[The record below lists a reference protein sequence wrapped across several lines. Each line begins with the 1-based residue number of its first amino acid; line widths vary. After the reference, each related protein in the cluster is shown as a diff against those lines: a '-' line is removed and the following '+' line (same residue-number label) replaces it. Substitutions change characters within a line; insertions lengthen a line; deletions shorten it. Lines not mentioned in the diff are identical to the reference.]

1 MTDEAS
7 RRRPELAV
15 DTIAALATAAG
26 PSAIAV
32 VRMSGPEAFQILG
45 ALTPDQ
51 DDPAP
56 RTAGLRS
63 IKSGEGGD
71 LLDRALVT
79 TFPRPDSYTGEDMVE
94 ISCHGGWLVPRLI
107 LDACLAMSARL
118 AEPGEFTRRAVLHGK
133 MDLVQAEAVLDLIEG
148 RSRAQHDAALFQVER
163 GLSRR
168 IAELRDQ
175 FVTVE
180 AYLAHHIDFPEED
193 EAPVSVDRVVDAAS
207 ALREALEELL
217 ETAPEGEL
225 LREGAVTVLAGPPN
239 SGKSSL
245 YNALLGE
252 ERAIVTDVPG
262 TTRDALEAV
271 ISVGGFPFRL
281 VDTAGLRDSDDRV
294 EGLGIEVA
302 HRYLDRADL
311 VLFCVESPVD
321 LGSAEREFLAGLP
334 DVPTV
339 LLRTKS
345 DLTLGDRT
353 SSNATSD
360 NAAPGYAASGD
371 QAFTDLG
378 DGDLEDGDPEGVDR
392 VDVASV
398 CESMDLSVV
407 DGTGLGRL
415 QAILPQLVY
424 GGLVRTGASV
434 PTLTR
439 VRQSEAVRKA
449 RDQVVAFIEA
459 LDEGTPVEVASAL
472 LRPAETALEEL
483 LGLISTDEI
492 LDRVFREFCIGK

>member
-7 RRRPELAV
+7 SRLPELAV

-26 PSAIAV
+26 PGAIAL
-32 VRMSGPEAFQILG
+32 VRMSGPDAFQILR

-56 RTAGLRS
+56 RTASVRS
-63 IKSGEGGD
+63 ITDGEGGD

-79 TFPRPDSYTGEDMVE
+79 AFPGPESYTGEDMVE

-107 LDACLAMSARL
+107 LDACVARGARL
-118 AEPGEFTRRAVLHGK
+118 AEPGEFTRRAVLYGK

-168 IAELRDQ
+168 IGELREQ
-175 FVTVE
+175 LVTLE
-180 AYLAHHIDFPEED
+180 AYLVHHIDFPEED
-193 EAPVSVDRVVDAAS
+193 EAPVPVDRVLVAAA

-225 LREGAVTVLAGPPN
+225 LREGALTVLAGPPN

-252 ERAIVTDVPG
+252 ERAIVTEVPG

-281 VDTAGLRDSDDRV
+281 VDTAGLHDSDDRV

-302 HRYLDRADL
+302 RRYLDRADV
-311 VLFCVESPVD
+311 VLFCVESRSEI
-321 LGSAEREFLAGLP
+321 GSVEREFLAGLA

-339 LLRTKS
+339 LLRTKA
-345 DLTLGDRT
+345 DLVSGDGVSEDLASR
-353 SSNATSD
+353 D
-360 NAAPGYAASGD
+360 AASE
-371 QAFTDLG
+371 DLSG
-378 DGDLEDGDPEGVDR
+378 AHVRE
-392 VDVASV
+392 SV
-398 CESMDLSVV
+398 ELSVV

-415 QAILPQLVY
+415 RALLPEMVY

-434 PTLTR
+434 PALTR
-439 VRQSEAVRKA
+439 ARQSEAVGTA
-449 RDQVVAFIEA
+449 RDQVVAFMEA
-459 LDEGTPVEVASAL
+459 LEAGTPVAVASAL

>member
-7 RRRPELAV
+7 NRPPELAV
-15 DTIAALATAAG
+15 DSIAALATAAG
-26 PSAIAV
+26 PGAIAL
-32 VRMSGPEAFQILG
+32 VRISGPEAFQILE
-45 ALTPDQ
+45 ALTSDQ
-51 DDPAP
+51 DEPAP
-56 RTAGLRS
+56 RTASVRS
-63 IKSGEGGD
+63 ITAGEGGD

-107 LDACLAMSARL
+107 LDACIAGGARL

-148 RSRAQHDAALFQVER
+148 RSKAQHDAALFQVER

-168 IAELRDQ
+168 IAELREQ
-175 FVTVE
+175 LVTLE

-193 EAPVSVDRVVDAAS
+193 DAPLPVDEIVNAAA
-207 ALREALEELL
+207 ALRAALEELL
-217 ETAPEGEL
+217 ETAPQGEL
-225 LREGAVTVLAGPPN
+225 LREGALTVLAGPPN

-252 ERAIVTDVPG
+252 ERAIVTEVPG

-281 VDTAGLRDSDDRV
+281 VDTAGIHDSDDRV
-294 EGLGIEVA
+294 EELGIEVA
-302 HRYLDRADL
+302 RRYLDRADL
-311 VLFCVESPVD
+311 VLFCVESHAEV
-321 LGSAEREFLAGLP
+321 GSAEREFLAGLG

-339 LLRTKS
+339 LLRTKA
-345 DLTLGDRT
+345 DL
-353 SSNATSD
+353 
-360 NAAPGYAASGD
+360 ASGD
-371 QAFTDLG
+371 G
-378 DGDLEDGDPEGVDR
+378 
-392 VDVASV
+392 ASQGLASGNGANV
-398 CESMDLSVV
+398 SESVELSVV

-415 QAILPQLVY
+415 HALLPEMVY
-424 GGLVRTGASV
+424 GGLARPGASV
-434 PTLTR
+434 PALTR
-439 VRQSEAVRKA
+439 ARQSEAVRRA
-449 RDQVVAFIEA
+449 RDHVVAFMTA
-459 LDEGTPVEVASAL
+459 LEGGTPVAVASAQ

>member
-7 RRRPELAV
+7 GRLPELAV
-15 DTIAALATAAG
+15 DTIAALATVAG
-26 PSAIAV
+26 PGAIAL
-32 VRMSGPEAFQILG
+32 VRLSGPEAFEILRS
-45 ALTPDQ
+45 LTPDQ
-51 DDPAP
+51 DDPSP
-56 RTAGLRS
+56 RTASVRS
-63 IKSGEGGD
+63 VTNGEGGD

-79 TFPRPDSYTGEDMVE
+79 VFPRPDSYTGEDTVE

-107 LDACLAMSARL
+107 LDACVASGARL

-148 RSRAQHDAALFQVER
+148 RSKAQHDTAMFQVER

-168 IAELRDQ
+168 IAELREQ
-175 FVTVE
+175 LLTVE
-180 AYLAHHIDFPEED
+180 AYLAHYIDFPEED
-193 EAPVSVDRVVDAAS
+193 EMPVPVSQVVRAAS

-225 LREGAVTVLAGPPN
+225 LREGALTVLAGPPN

-271 ISVGGFPFRL
+271 ISLGGFPFRL
-281 VDTAGLRDSDDRV
+281 VDTAGLHDSDDRV

-302 HRYLDRADL
+302 RQYLDRADV
-311 VLFCVESPVD
+311 VLFCVESDSEIGP
-321 LGSAEREFLAGLP
+321 AEWEFLAELA

-339 LLRTKS
+339 LLRTKADMVS
-345 DLTLGDRT
+345 GKRA
-353 SSNATSD
+353 SYGRATVG
-360 NAAPGYAASGD
+360 AAGEDHNGALVRES
-371 QAFTDLG
+371 
-378 DGDLEDGDPEGVDR
+378 LE
-392 VDVASV
+392 
-398 CESMDLSVV
+398 LSVV

-415 QAILPQLVY
+415 QALLPAMLY
-424 GGLVRTGASV
+424 SGFVRTGVSV
-434 PTLTR
+434 PALTR
-439 VRQSEAVRKA
+439 ARQSEAVRVA
-449 RDQVVAFIEA
+449 RDQVVAFVEA
-459 LDEGTPVEVASAL
+459 LEGGTPVAVASAL

>member
-1 MTDEAS
+1 
-7 RRRPELAV
+7 LAV
-15 DTIAALATAAG
+15 DTIAALATSPG
-26 PSAIAV
+26 VGAIAL
-32 VRMSGPEAFQILG
+32 VRMSGPEAFEVLR
-45 ALTPDQ
+45 ALTPGE

-56 RTAGLRS
+56 RTATLRS
-63 IKSGEGGD
+63 LTKGEGGD

-79 TFPRPDSYTGEDMVE
+79 SFPRPESYTGEDMVE
-94 ISCHGGWLVPRLI
+94 ISCHGGWLVPRMI
-107 LDACLAMSARL
+107 LDACVATGARL

-148 RSRAQHDAALFQVER
+148 RSKAQHDAALFQVER

-168 IAELRDQ
+168 IGELREQ
-175 FVTVE
+175 LVTVE

-193 EAPVSVDRVVDAAS
+193 EAPVTVDRVADAAD
-207 ALREALEELL
+207 ALRDALEELL

-252 ERAIVTDVPG
+252 ERAIVTDIPG

-271 ISVGGFPFRL
+271 ISIGGFPFRL
-281 VDTAGLRDSDDRV
+281 VDTAGLRDSDDQV
-294 EGLGIEVA
+294 EELGVEVA
-302 HRYLDRADL
+302 RRYLDRADL
-311 VLFCVESPVD
+311 VLFCVESQAD
-321 LGSAEREFLAGLP
+321 LGSAELEFLAGLG
-334 DVPTV
+334 DVPAV
-339 LLRTKS
+339 LLRTKV
-345 DLTLGDRT
+345 DLTPRDRVSGPLT
-353 SSNATSD
+353 SEGLDDSHRV
-360 NAAPGYAASGD
+360 NAA
-371 QAFTDLG
+371 
-378 DGDLEDGDPEGVDR
+378 EVRE
-392 VDVASV
+392 SV
-398 CESMDLSVV
+398 DLSVV

-415 QAILPQLVY
+415 KEILPELVY
-424 GGLVRTGASV
+424 GGLVRTGTSV
-434 PTLTR
+434 PALTR
-439 VRQSEAVRKA
+439 ARQSEAVQKA

-459 LDEGTPVEVASAL
+459 LDEGTPVAVASAL

>member
-1 MTDEAS
+1 
-7 RRRPELAV
+7 
-15 DTIAALATAAG
+15 
-26 PSAIAV
+26 
-32 VRMSGPEAFQILG
+32 
-45 ALTPDQ
+45 
-51 DDPAP
+51 
-56 RTAGLRS
+56 
-63 IKSGEGGD
+63 
-71 LLDRALVT
+71 
-79 TFPRPDSYTGEDMVE
+79 
-94 ISCHGGWLVPRLI
+94 
-107 LDACLAMSARL
+107 L

-148 RSRAQHDAALFQVER
+148 QSKAQHDAALFQVER

-168 IAELRDQ
+168 IAELREQ
-175 FVTVE
+175 LVTLE

-193 EAPVSVDRVVDAAS
+193 EVPMPVDEIVNTAA

-225 LREGAVTVLAGPPN
+225 LREGALTVLAGPPN

-281 VDTAGLRDSDDRV
+281 VDTAGLHDSDDRV
-294 EGLGIEVA
+294 EELGIEVA
-302 HRYLDRADL
+302 RRYLDRADL
-311 VLFCVESPVD
+311 VLFCVESHTEV
-321 LGSAEREFLAGLP
+321 GSAEREFLTGLG

-339 LLRTKS
+339 LLRTKA
-345 DLTLGDRT
+345 DL
-353 SSNATSD
+353 
-360 NAAPGYAASGD
+360 ASGD
-371 QAFTDLG
+371 GASQGLASG
-378 DGDLEDGDPEGVDR
+378 HGKSGDPNDANVTE
-392 VDVASV
+392 SV
-398 CESMDLSVV
+398 ELSVV

-415 QAILPQLVY
+415 HALLPEMVY
-424 GGLVRTGASV
+424 GGLARTGASV
-434 PTLTR
+434 PALTR
-439 VRQSEAVRKA
+439 VRQSEAVRRA
-449 RDQVVAFIEA
+449 RDHVVAFMRA
-459 LDEGTPVEVASAL
+459 LEEDTPVAVASAQ

>member
-7 RRRPELAV
+7 NRPPELAV
-15 DTIAALATAAG
+15 DSIAALATAAG
-26 PSAIAV
+26 PGAIAL
-32 VRMSGPEAFQILG
+32 VRVSGPGAFQILE
-45 ALTPDQ
+45 ALTSDQ
-51 DDPAP
+51 DEPAP
-56 RTAGLRS
+56 RTASVRS
-63 IKSGEGGD
+63 ITAGEGGD

-107 LDACLAMSARL
+107 LDACIAGGARL

-148 RSRAQHDAALFQVER
+148 RSKAQHDAALFQVER

-168 IAELRDQ
+168 IAELREQ
-175 FVTVE
+175 LVTLE

-193 EAPVSVDRVVDAAS
+193 EAPLPVDEIVNAAA
-207 ALREALEELL
+207 ALQAALEELL
-217 ETAPEGEL
+217 ETAPQGEL
-225 LREGAVTVLAGPPN
+225 LREGALTVLAGPPN

-252 ERAIVTDVPG
+252 ERAIVTEVPG

-281 VDTAGLRDSDDRV
+281 VDTAGIHDSDDRV
-294 EGLGIEVA
+294 EELGIEVA
-302 HRYLDRADL
+302 RRYLDRADL
-311 VLFCVESPVD
+311 VLFCVESHAEV
-321 LGSAEREFLAGLP
+321 GSAEREFLAGLG

-339 LLRTKS
+339 LLRTKA
-345 DLTLGDRT
+345 DL
-353 SSNATSD
+353 
-360 NAAPGYAASGD
+360 ASGD
-371 QAFTDLG
+371 G
-378 DGDLEDGDPEGVDR
+378 
-392 VDVASV
+392 ASQGLASGNGANV
-398 CESMDLSVV
+398 SESVELSVV

-415 QAILPQLVY
+415 HALLPEMVY
-424 GGLVRTGASV
+424 GGLARTGASV
-434 PTLTR
+434 PALTR
-439 VRQSEAVRKA
+439 ARQSEAVRRA
-449 RDQVVAFIEA
+449 RDHVVAFMKA
-459 LDEGTPVEVASAL
+459 LEGGTPVAVASAQ

>member
-1 MTDEAS
+1 MTDGAS
-7 RRRPELAV
+7 SRRPELAV
-15 DTIAALATAAG
+15 DTIAALATAPG
-26 PSAIAV
+26 PGAIAL
-32 VRMSGPEAFQILG
+32 VRMSGPEAFQILR
-45 ALTPDQ
+45 AVTPDQ

-56 RTAGLRS
+56 RTASVRS
-63 IKSGEGGD
+63 ITAGEGGD

-79 TFPRPDSYTGEDMVE
+79 AFPGPDSYTGEDMVE

-107 LDACLAMSARL
+107 LDACVVRGARL
-118 AEPGEFTRRAVLHGK
+118 AEPGEFTRRAVLYGK

-168 IAELRDQ
+168 IGELREQ
-175 FVTVE
+175 LVTLE
-180 AYLAHHIDFPEED
+180 AYLVHHIDFPEED
-193 EAPVSVDRVVDAAS
+193 EAPMPVDRVLAAAA

-225 LREGAVTVLAGPPN
+225 LREGALTVLAGPPN

-252 ERAIVTDVPG
+252 ERAIVTEVPG

-281 VDTAGLRDSDDRV
+281 VDTAGLHDSDDRV

-302 HRYLDRADL
+302 RRYLDRADV
-311 VLFCVESPVD
+311 VLFCVESHSEI
-321 LGSAEREFLAGLP
+321 GSAEREFLAGLA

-339 LLRTKS
+339 LLRTKA
-345 DLTLGDRT
+345 DLV
-353 SSNATSD
+353 
-360 NAAPGYAASGD
+360 SGD
-371 QAFTDLG
+371 G
-378 DGDLEDGDPEGVDR
+378 GSGDLPSGDAVSEDVNGAHVPE
-392 VDVASV
+392 SV
-398 CESMDLSVV
+398 ELSVV

-415 QAILPQLVY
+415 QALLPEMVY

-434 PTLTR
+434 PALTR
-439 VRQSEAVRKA
+439 ARQSEAVRKA
-449 RDQVVAFIEA
+449 RDQVLAFMEA
-459 LDEGTPVEVASAL
+459 LEAGTPVAVASAL

>member
-7 RRRPELAV
+7 GRLSELAV

-26 PSAIAV
+26 AGAIAL
-32 VRMSGPEAFQILG
+32 VRMSGPEAFQILR
-45 ALTPDQ
+45 AVTPDH

-56 RTAGLRS
+56 RTASVRS
-63 IKSGEGGD
+63 ITNGEGGD

-79 TFPRPDSYTGEDMVE
+79 VFPRPDSYTGEDMVE

-107 LDACLAMSARL
+107 LDACVARGARL

-168 IAELRDQ
+168 IAELREQ
-175 FVTVE
+175 LVTLE

-193 EAPVSVDRVVDAAS
+193 EAPVPVDRVVAAAA
-207 ALREALEELL
+207 ALQEALEELL

-225 LREGAVTVLAGPPN
+225 LREGALTVLAGPPN

-245 YNALLGE
+245 YNALLGD
-252 ERAIVTDVPG
+252 ERAIVTEVPG

-294 EGLGIEVA
+294 EALGIEVA
-302 HRYLDRADL
+302 HRYLNRADV
-311 VLFCVESPVD
+311 VLFCVESHAEIA
-321 LGSAEREFLAGLP
+321 SAEREFLAGLA

-339 LLRTKS
+339 LLRTKA
-345 DLTLGDRT
+345 DLVSGDGA
-353 SSNATSD
+353 SEVM
-360 NAAPGYAASGD
+360 ASGD
-371 QAFTDLG
+371 MASEDLRCAHVR
-378 DGDLEDGDPEGVDR
+378 E
-392 VDVASV
+392 SV
-398 CESMDLSVV
+398 ELSVV
-407 DGTGLGRL
+407 DGTGLARL
-415 QAILPQLVY
+415 RALLPEMVY

-434 PTLTR
+434 PALTR
-439 VRQSEAVRKA
+439 ARQSEAVRKA
-449 RDQVVAFIEA
+449 RDQVVEFMEA
-459 LDEGTPVEVASAL
+459 LEAGTPVAVASAL

>member
-7 RRRPELAV
+7 GRLPELAV
-15 DTIAALATAAG
+15 DTIVALATAAG
-26 PSAIAV
+26 PGAIAL
-32 VRMSGPEAFQILG
+32 VRMSGPDALHILRV
-45 ALTPDQ
+45 LTPDH

-56 RTAGLRS
+56 RMALLRS
-63 IKSGEGGD
+63 VHDGQRGD
-71 LLDRALVT
+71 LLDRAIVT
-79 TFPRPDSYTGEDMVE
+79 NFPRPDSYTGEDMVE

-107 LDACLAMSARL
+107 LDACVAAGARL

-148 RSRAQHDAALFQVER
+148 RSRAQHDAALFQMER

-168 IAELRDQ
+168 IAELREQ
-175 FVTVE
+175 LVTVE
-180 AYLAHHIDFPEED
+180 AYLSHHIDFPEED
-193 EAPVSVDRVVDAAS
+193 EAPVSMDRIVAAAT
-207 ALREALEELL
+207 ALRGALEQLL

-225 LREGAVTVLAGPPN
+225 LREGALTVLAGPPN

-262 TTRDALEAV
+262 TTRDALESV
-271 ISVGGFPFRL
+271 ISLGGFPFRL
-281 VDTAGLRDSDDRV
+281 VDTAGLRDSDDPV
-294 EGLGIEVA
+294 EEMGIEVA
-302 HRYLDRADL
+302 RRYLDRADL
-311 VLFCVESPVD
+311 VLFCVESQAV
-321 LGSAEREFLAGLP
+321 LGSVEREFLAGLA

-339 LLRTKS
+339 LLRTKV
-345 DLTLGDRT
+345 DL
-353 SSNATSD
+353 
-360 NAAPGYAASGD
+360 ASGD
-371 QAFTDLG
+371 RASANGVAEDL
-378 DGDLEDGDPEGVDR
+378 
-392 VDVASV
+392 ASV
-398 CESMDLSVV
+398 GPGNGDRSEIANVRESLDLSVV

-415 QAILPQLVY
+415 QAILPELVY
-424 GGLVRTGASV
+424 GGLVRAGASV

-439 VRQSEAVRKA
+439 ARQSEAVQKA

>member
-1 MTDEAS
+1 MTDEALS
-7 RRRPELAV
+7 RLPELAV

-26 PSAIAV
+26 PGAIAL
-32 VRMSGPEAFQILG
+32 VRMSGPEAFQILK

-51 DDPAP
+51 DEPAP

-63 IKSGEGGD
+63 ITNGPSGD
-71 LLDRALVT
+71 LLDRAIVT
-79 TFPRPDSYTGEDMVE
+79 VFPRPDSYTGEDMVE

-107 LDACLAMSARL
+107 LDACVARGARL

-163 GLSRR
+163 GLSQR
-168 IAELRDQ
+168 IAELREQ
-175 FVTVE
+175 LVTVE

-193 EAPVSVDRVVDAAS
+193 EAPVSMDRVLDAAG
-207 ALREALEELL
+207 ALQEALEELL

-225 LREGAVTVLAGPPN
+225 LREGALTVLAGPPN

-262 TTRDALEAV
+262 TTRDALESV

-281 VDTAGLRDSDDRV
+281 VDTAGLHDSDDRV
-294 EGLGIEVA
+294 EELGIEVA
-302 HRYLDRADL
+302 RRYLERADL
-311 VLFCVESPVD
+311 VLFCVESD
-321 LGSAEREFLAGLP
+321 SELGPAERDFLAGLV
-334 DVPTV
+334 DVPAV
-339 LLRTKS
+339 LLRTKADLVPGNRVAA
-345 DLTLGDRT
+345 DLT
-353 SSNATSD
+353 
-360 NAAPGYAASGD
+360 
-371 QAFTDLG
+371 
-378 DGDLEDGDPEGVDR
+378 GVGNVR
-392 VDVASV
+392 EIV
-398 CESMDLSVV
+398 ELSVV

-415 QAILPQLVY
+415 KEILPELVY

-434 PTLTR
+434 PALTR
-439 VRQSEAVRKA
+439 ARQSDAVRTA
-449 RDQVVAFIEA
+449 RDQVVAFLEA
-459 LDEGTPVEVASAL
+459 LKEGTPVAVASAL

>member
-1 MTDEAS
+1 VTDEAS
-7 RRRPELAV
+7 GRLPELAV

-26 PSAIAV
+26 AGAIAL
-32 VRMSGPEAFQILG
+32 VRMSGPEAFQILR
-45 ALTPDQ
+45 AVTPDQ

-56 RTAGLRS
+56 RTASVRS
-63 IKSGEGGD
+63 ITTGEGGD

-79 TFPRPDSYTGEDMVE
+79 VFPRPDSYTGEDMVE

-107 LDACLAMSARL
+107 LDTCVARGARL

-168 IAELRDQ
+168 ISELREQ
-175 FVTVE
+175 LVTLE

-193 EAPVSVDRVVDAAS
+193 EAPVPVDRVVAAAA
-207 ALREALEELL
+207 ALQEALEELL

-225 LREGAVTVLAGPPN
+225 LREGALTVLAGPPN

-245 YNALLGE
+245 YNALLGD
-252 ERAIVTDVPG
+252 ERAIVTEVPG

-281 VDTAGLRDSDDRV
+281 VDTAGLHDSDDRV

-302 HRYLDRADL
+302 HRYLKRADV
-311 VLFCVESPVD
+311 VLFCVESHSEIA
-321 LGSAEREFLAGLP
+321 SAEREFLAGLT

-339 LLRTKS
+339 LLRTKA
-345 DLTLGDRT
+345 DLV
-353 SSNATSD
+353 
-360 NAAPGYAASGD
+360 SGD
-371 QAFTDLG
+371 GASEDLG
-378 DGDLEDGDPEGVDR
+378 CAHVR
-392 VDVASV
+392 
-398 CESMDLSVV
+398 ESMELSVV
-407 DGTGLGRL
+407 DGTGLARL
-415 QAILPQLVY
+415 RALLPEMVY

-434 PTLTR
+434 PALTR
-439 VRQSEAVRKA
+439 ARQSEAVRTA
-449 RDQVVAFIEA
+449 RDQVVAFMDALEA
-459 LDEGTPVEVASAL
+459 GTPVAVASAL

-492 LDRVFREFCIGK
+492 LDRVFREFCVGK

>member
-1 MTDEAS
+1 MTDEPSS
-7 RRRPELAV
+7 RLPELAV
-15 DTIAALATAAG
+15 DTIAALATAPG
-26 PSAIAV
+26 LSAIAL
-32 VRMSGPEAFQILG
+32 VRMSGPEAFRVLR

-56 RTAGLRS
+56 RTAALRS
-63 IKSGEGGD
+63 ITKGEGGD

-79 TFPRPDSYTGEDMVE
+79 AFPRPDSYTGEDMVE

-107 LDACLAMSARL
+107 LDACLAMGARL

-148 RSRAQHDAALFQVER
+148 RSKAQHDAALFQVER

-168 IAELRDQ
+168 IAELREQ
-175 FVTVE
+175 LVTVE

-193 EAPVSVDRVVDAAS
+193 EGPVTLDRVVDAA
-207 ALREALEELL
+207 ADLREALEQLL

-225 LREGAVTVLAGPPN
+225 LREGALTVLAGPPN

-262 TTRDALEAV
+262 TTRDALESV
-271 ISVGGFPFRL
+271 ISIGGFPFRL

-294 EGLGIEVA
+294 EELGIEVA
-302 HRYLDRADL
+302 RRYLDRADL
-311 VLFCVESPVD
+311 VLFCVESPGD
-321 LGSAEREFLAGLP
+321 LGSAEREFLAGLA
-334 DVPTV
+334 DVPTI
-339 LLRTKS
+339 LLRTKV
-345 DLTLGDRT
+345 DLAPGDR
-353 SSNATSD
+353 
-360 NAAPGYAASGD
+360 ASED
-371 QAFTDLG
+371 PQ
-378 DGDLEDGDPEGVDR
+378 DGDRASLANVREI
-392 VDVASV
+392 VDV
-398 CESMDLSVV
+398 SVV

-415 QAILPQLVY
+415 QAILPELVY

-434 PTLTR
+434 PALTR
-439 VRQSEAVRKA
+439 ARQSEAVRKA
-449 RDQVVAFIEA
+449 RDQVVAFMEA
-459 LDEGTPVEVASAL
+459 LDEETPVAVASAL

-483 LGLISTDEI
+483 LGVISTDEI

>member
-1 MTDEAS
+1 MTDKAS
-7 RRRPELAV
+7 SRLPELAV
-15 DTIAALATAAG
+15 DSIAALATAAG
-26 PSAIAV
+26 PGAIAM
-32 VRMSGPEAFQILG
+32 VRISGPEAFQILG

-51 DDPAP
+51 DEPSP
-56 RTAGLRS
+56 RTASVRS
-63 IKSGEGGD
+63 ITGGEGGD

-79 TFPRPDSYTGEDMVE
+79 AFPRPDSYTGEDMVE

-107 LDACLAMSARL
+107 LDACIAGGARL

-148 RSRAQHDAALFQVER
+148 RSKAQHDAALFQVER

-168 IAELRDQ
+168 IMELREQ
-175 FVTVE
+175 FVTLE

-193 EAPVSVDRVVDAAS
+193 EAPVPMDRVVHTAA
-207 ALREALEELL
+207 ALREALERLL

-225 LREGAVTVLAGPPN
+225 LREGALTVLAGPPN

-252 ERAIVTDVPG
+252 QRAIVTDVPG

-281 VDTAGLRDSDDRV
+281 VDTAGLHDSDDRV
-294 EGLGIEVA
+294 EELGIEVA
-302 HRYLDRADL
+302 RRYLEHADL
-311 VLFCVESPVD
+311 VLFCLESHTEI
-321 LGSAEREFLAGLP
+321 GSAEREFLAGLA

-339 LLRTKS
+339 LLRTKA
-345 DLTLGDRT
+345 DLTSGDRA
-353 SSNATSD
+353 SED
-360 NAAPGYAASGD
+360 RASGD
-371 QAFTDLG
+371 GESDDQNGTHMR
-378 DGDLEDGDPEGVDR
+378 E
-392 VDVASV
+392 SV
-398 CESMDLSVV
+398 ELSVV

-415 QAILPQLVY
+415 HALLPEIVY
-424 GGLVRTGASV
+424 GGLVRTGASA
-434 PTLTR
+434 PALTR
-439 VRQSEAVRKA
+439 ARQSEAVRRA
-449 RDQVVAFIEA
+449 RDHVVAFMNA
-459 LDEGTPVEVASAL
+459 LEGGTPVAVASAQ

>member
-7 RRRPELAV
+7 NRPPELAV
-15 DTIAALATAAG
+15 DSIAALATAAG
-26 PSAIAV
+26 PGAIAL
-32 VRMSGPEAFQILG
+32 VRISGPEAFQILE
-45 ALTPDQ
+45 ALTSDQ
-51 DDPAP
+51 DEPAP
-56 RTAGLRS
+56 RTASVRS
-63 IKSGEGGD
+63 ITAGEGGD

-107 LDACLAMSARL
+107 LDACIAGGARL

-148 RSRAQHDAALFQVER
+148 RSKAQHDAALFQVER

-168 IAELRDQ
+168 IAELREQ
-175 FVTVE
+175 LVTLE

-193 EAPVSVDRVVDAAS
+193 EAPLPVDEIVNAAA
-207 ALREALEELL
+207 ALRAALEELL
-217 ETAPEGEL
+217 ETAPQGEL
-225 LREGAVTVLAGPPN
+225 LREGALTVLAGPPN

-252 ERAIVTDVPG
+252 ERAIVTEVPG

-281 VDTAGLRDSDDRV
+281 VDTAGIHDSDDRV
-294 EGLGIEVA
+294 EELGIEVA
-302 HRYLDRADL
+302 RRYLDRADL
-311 VLFCVESPVD
+311 VLFCVESHAEV
-321 LGSAEREFLAGLP
+321 GSAEREFLAGLG

-339 LLRTKS
+339 LLRTKA
-345 DLTLGDRT
+345 DL
-353 SSNATSD
+353 
-360 NAAPGYAASGD
+360 ASGD
-371 QAFTDLG
+371 G
-378 DGDLEDGDPEGVDR
+378 
-392 VDVASV
+392 ASQGLASGNGANV
-398 CESMDLSVV
+398 SESVELSVV

-415 QAILPQLVY
+415 HALLPEMVY
-424 GGLVRTGASV
+424 GGLARTGASV
-434 PTLTR
+434 PALTR
-439 VRQSEAVRKA
+439 ARQSEAVRRA
-449 RDQVVAFIEA
+449 RDHVVAFMTA
-459 LDEGTPVEVASAL
+459 LEGGTPVAVASAQ

>member
-1 MTDEAS
+1 MTDKTPS
-7 RRRPELAV
+7 QLPELAV

-26 PSAIAV
+26 LGAIAL
-32 VRMSGPEAFQILG
+32 VRMSGPEAFQVLR
-45 ALTPDQ
+45 ALTPDHA
-51 DDPAP
+51 DPAP
-56 RTAGLRS
+56 RTATLQS
-63 IKSGEGGD
+63 ITRGEGGD

-79 TFPRPDSYTGEDMVE
+79 AFPRPDSYTGEDMVE

-107 LDACLAMSARL
+107 LDACLAMGARL

-148 RSRAQHDAALFQVER
+148 RSKAQHDAALFQVEQ

-168 IAELRDQ
+168 IAELREQ

-193 EAPVSVDRVVDAAS
+193 EAPVSMDRVVDAA
-207 ALREALEELL
+207 AGLREALEDLL

-225 LREGAVTVLAGPPN
+225 LREGALTVLAGPPN

-245 YNALLGE
+245 YHTLLGE
-252 ERAIVTDVPG
+252 ERAIVTEEPG
-262 TTRDALEAV
+262 TTRDALESV
-271 ISVGGFPFRL
+271 VSVGGFPFRL
-281 VDTAGLRDSDDRV
+281 VDTAGLRDSDDQV

-302 HRYLDRADL
+302 HRYLDAADL
-311 VLFCVESPVD
+311 VLFCVECGAEIAST
-321 LGSAEREFLAGLP
+321 EREFMAGLG
-334 DVPTV
+334 DVPMV
-339 LLRTKS
+339 LLRTKA
-345 DLTLGDRT
+345 DLASCGR
-353 SSNATSD
+353 
-360 NAAPGYAASGD
+360 APAGSK
-371 QAFTDLG
+371 
-378 DGDLEDGDPEGVDR
+378 DGQEDGAGELAAGNLDLAGVPQ
-392 VDVASV
+392 SV
-398 CESMDLSVV
+398 ELSVV

-415 QAILPQLVY
+415 KAILPEMVY
-424 GGLVRTGASV
+424 GGLVRSGASV
-434 PTLTR
+434 PALTR
-439 VRQSEAVRKA
+439 TRQSEAVRSA

-459 LDEGTPVEVASAL
+459 LEEGTPVEVASAL

>member
-1 MTDEAS
+1 MTDEAYS
-7 RRRPELAV
+7 RLPELAV

-26 PSAIAV
+26 PGAIAL
-32 VRMSGPEAFQILG
+32 VRMSGPEALEILR
-45 ALTPDQ
+45 ALTADQ
-51 DDPAP
+51 ADPSP
-56 RTAGLRS
+56 RTASVRS
-63 IKSGEGGD
+63 ITQGKGGD

-79 TFPRPDSYTGEDMVE
+79 VFPRPDSYTGEDMVE

-107 LDACLAMSARL
+107 LDACVAEGARM

-168 IAELRDQ
+168 ISELREQ
-175 FVTVE
+175 LVTLE
-180 AYLAHHIDFPEED
+180 AYLAHYIDFPEED
-193 EAPVSVDRVVDAAS
+193 EAPVPVDRVVAAAE

-225 LREGAVTVLAGPPN
+225 LREGALTVLAGPPN

-252 ERAIVTDVPG
+252 ERAIVTEVPG

-281 VDTAGLRDSDDRV
+281 VDTAGLRDSEDRV
-294 EGLGIEVA
+294 EEMGIEVA
-302 HRYLDRADL
+302 RRYLDRADV
-311 VLFCVESPVD
+311 VLFCVESHSEI
-321 LGSAEREFLAGLP
+321 GSAERKFLEGLA

-339 LLRTKS
+339 LLRTKA
-345 DLTLGDRT
+345 DLVSG
-353 SSNATSD
+353 S
-360 NAAPGYAASGD
+360 AASEGPASGD
-371 QAFTDLG
+371 CVSAGLN
-378 DGDLEDGDPEGVDR
+378 GVQVR
-392 VDVASV
+392 ESV
-398 CESMDLSVV
+398 ELSVV

-415 QAILPQLVY
+415 QALLPEIVY
-424 GGLVRTGASV
+424 GGLVRTGVSV
-434 PTLTR
+434 PALTR
-439 VRQSEAVRKA
+439 ARQSEAVRTA
-449 RDQVVAFIEA
+449 RDQVVAFMQALEA
-459 LDEGTPVEVASAL
+459 GTPVAVASAL

>member
-1 MTDEAS
+1 MTEEAAG
-7 RRRPELAV
+7 RLPELAA

-26 PSAIAV
+26 PGAIAL
-32 VRMSGPEAFQILG
+32 VRVSGSEAFQILR
-45 ALTPDQ
+45 ALTPDHV
-51 DDPAP
+51 DPAP
-56 RTAGLRS
+56 RTATVRS
-63 IKSGEGGD
+63 LTNGEGGD

-79 TFPRPDSYTGEDMVE
+79 TFPRPDSYTGEDMIE
-94 ISCHGGWLVPRLI
+94 ISCHGGWLVPRMV
-107 LDACLAMSARL
+107 LDACVAQGARL

-133 MDLVQAEAVLDLIEG
+133 MDLVQAEGVLDLIEG
-148 RSRAQHDAALFQVER
+148 RSKAQHDAALFQMER

-168 IAELRDQ
+168 ISELREQ

-193 EAPVSVDRVVDAAS
+193 EAPVSVDRVVDAAA

-225 LREGAVTVLAGPPN
+225 LREGALTVLAGPPN

-245 YNALLGE
+245 YNALLGD

-281 VDTAGLRDSDDRV
+281 VDTAGLRDSDDEV
-294 EGLGIEVA
+294 EELGIEVA
-302 HRYLDRADL
+302 RRYLDRADL
-311 VLFCVESPVD
+311 VLFCVESPAD
-321 LGSAEREFLAGLP
+321 LGSAELEFLAGLA

-339 LLRTKS
+339 LLRTKV
-345 DLTLGDRT
+345 DLAVGHRSSVDRAMEAPASLDRVAEDLENGDRT
-353 SSNATSD
+353 DT
-360 NAAPGYAASGD
+360 
-371 QAFTDLG
+371 
-378 DGDLEDGDPEGVDR
+378 VD
-392 VDVASV
+392 V
-398 CESMDLSVV
+398 CESLDLSVV
-407 DGTGLGRL
+407 DGTGMGRL
-415 QAILPQLVY
+415 QAILPELVY
-424 GGLVRTGASV
+424 GGLVRTGSSV

-439 VRQSEAVRKA
+439 KRQSEAVQKA

>member
-7 RRRPELAV
+7 SRLPGLAV
-15 DTIAALATAAG
+15 DTIAALATSPG
-26 PSAIAV
+26 VGAIAL
-32 VRMSGPEAFQILG
+32 VRMSGPEAFEVLR
-45 ALTPDQ
+45 ALTPGE

-56 RTAGLRS
+56 RTATLRS
-63 IKSGEGGD
+63 LTKGEGGD

-79 TFPRPDSYTGEDMVE
+79 SFPRPESYTGEDMVE
-94 ISCHGGWLVPRLI
+94 ISCHGGWLVPRMI
-107 LDACLAMSARL
+107 LDACVATGARL

-148 RSRAQHDAALFQVER
+148 RSKAQHDAALFQVER

-168 IAELRDQ
+168 IGELREQ
-175 FVTVE
+175 LVTVE

-193 EAPVSVDRVVDAAS
+193 EAPVTVDRVADAAD
-207 ALREALEELL
+207 ALRDALEELL

-252 ERAIVTDVPG
+252 ERAIVTDIPG

-271 ISVGGFPFRL
+271 ISIGGFPFRL
-281 VDTAGLRDSDDRV
+281 VDTAGLRDSDDQV
-294 EGLGIEVA
+294 EELGVEVA
-302 HRYLDRADL
+302 RRYLDRADL
-311 VLFCVESPVD
+311 VLFCVESQAD
-321 LGSAEREFLAGLP
+321 LESAELEFLAGLG
-334 DVPTV
+334 DVPAV
-339 LLRTKS
+339 LLRTKV
-345 DLTLGDRT
+345 DLTPRDRVSGPLT
-353 SSNATSD
+353 SEGLDDSHRV
-360 NAAPGYAASGD
+360 NAA
-371 QAFTDLG
+371 
-378 DGDLEDGDPEGVDR
+378 EVRE
-392 VDVASV
+392 SV
-398 CESMDLSVV
+398 DLSVV

-415 QAILPQLVY
+415 KEILPELVY
-424 GGLVRTGASV
+424 GGLVRTGTSV
-434 PTLTR
+434 PALTR
-439 VRQSEAVRKA
+439 ARQSEAVQKA

-459 LDEGTPVEVASAL
+459 LDEGTPVAVASAL

>member
-7 RRRPELAV
+7 SRLPELAV
-15 DTIAALATAAG
+15 DTIAALATSPG
-26 PSAIAV
+26 VGAIAL
-32 VRMSGPEAFQILG
+32 VRMSGPEAFEVLR
-45 ALTPDQ
+45 ALTPGR

-56 RTAGLRS
+56 RTATLRS
-63 IKSGEGGD
+63 LTKGEGGD

-79 TFPRPDSYTGEDMVE
+79 SFPRPESYTGEDMVE
-94 ISCHGGWLVPRLI
+94 ISCHGGWLVPRMI
-107 LDACLAMSARL
+107 LDACVATGARL

-148 RSRAQHDAALFQVER
+148 RSKAQHDAALFQVER

-168 IAELRDQ
+168 IGELREQ
-175 FVTVE
+175 LVTVE

-193 EAPVSVDRVVDAAS
+193 EAPVTVDRVADAAE
-207 ALREALEELL
+207 ALRDALEELL

-271 ISVGGFPFRL
+271 ISIGGFPFRL
-281 VDTAGLRDSDDRV
+281 VDTAGLRDSDDQV
-294 EGLGIEVA
+294 EELGVEVA
-302 HRYLDRADL
+302 RRYLDRADL
-311 VLFCVESPVD
+311 VLFCVESQAD
-321 LGSAEREFLAGLP
+321 LGSAELEFLAGLG

-339 LLRTKS
+339 LLRTKV
-345 DLTLGDRT
+345 DLTPRDRVSGPLT
-353 SSNATSD
+353 SEGLASEGLD
-360 NAAPGYAASGD
+360 DDHRVNAA
-371 QAFTDLG
+371 
-378 DGDLEDGDPEGVDR
+378 
-392 VDVASV
+392 DVRESV
-398 CESMDLSVV
+398 DLSVV

-415 QAILPQLVY
+415 KEILPELVY
-424 GGLVRTGASV
+424 GGLVRTGTSV
-434 PTLTR
+434 PALTR
-439 VRQSEAVRKA
+439 ARQSEAVQKA

-459 LDEGTPVEVASAL
+459 LDEGTPVAVASAL

>member
-7 RRRPELAV
+7 SRPYELAL
-15 DTIAALATAAG
+15 DSIAALATAAG
-26 PSAIAV
+26 PGAIAL
-32 VRMSGPEAFQILG
+32 VRISGLEAFQILG
-45 ALTPDQ
+45 SLTSDQ
-51 DDPAP
+51 DQPAS
-56 RTAGLRS
+56 RTASVRS
-63 IKSGEGGD
+63 ITSGEGGD
-71 LLDRALVT
+71 LLDRVLVT

-107 LDACLAMSARL
+107 LDACIAGGARL

-148 RSRAQHDAALFQVER
+148 RSKAQHDAALFQVER

-168 IAELRDQ
+168 IAELREQ
-175 FVTVE
+175 LVTLE

-193 EAPVSVDRVVDAAS
+193 EAPMPVDEIVNAAA
-207 ALREALEELL
+207 ALRAALEELL

-225 LREGAVTVLAGPPN
+225 LREGALTVLAGPPN

-252 ERAIVTDVPG
+252 ERAIVTEVPG

-281 VDTAGLRDSDDRV
+281 VDTAGIHDSDDRV
-294 EGLGIEVA
+294 EELGIEVA
-302 HRYLDRADL
+302 RRYLDRADL
-311 VLFCVESPVD
+311 VLFCVESHAEV
-321 LGSAEREFLAGLP
+321 GSAERKFLAGLG

-339 LLRTKS
+339 LLRTKA
-345 DLTLGDRT
+345 DL
-353 SSNATSD
+353 
-360 NAAPGYAASGD
+360 ASGD
-371 QAFTDLG
+371 GASDDLNAVH
-378 DGDLEDGDPEGVDR
+378 DLNGANVSES
-392 VDVASV
+392 VA
-398 CESMDLSVV
+398 LSVV

-415 QAILPQLVY
+415 HALLPEMVY
-424 GGLVRTGASV
+424 GGLARTGVSLPA
-434 PTLTR
+434 LTR
-439 VRQSEAVRKA
+439 ARQSEAVRRA
-449 RDQVVAFIEA
+449 RDHVVAFMTA
-459 LDEGTPVEVASAL
+459 LEGGTPVAVASAE

-483 LGLISTDEI
+483 LGLVSTDEI

>member
-7 RRRPELAV
+7 SRLPELAV

-26 PSAIAV
+26 PGAIAL
-32 VRMSGPEAFQILG
+32 VRMSGPEAIQILR
-45 ALTPDQ
+45 AVTPDQ

-56 RTAGLRS
+56 RTASVRS
-63 IKSGEGGD
+63 ITNGEGGD

-79 TFPRPDSYTGEDMVE
+79 AFPRPDSYTGEDMVE

-107 LDACLAMSARL
+107 LDACVARGARL
-118 AEPGEFTRRAVLHGK
+118 AEPGEFTRRAVLYGK

-148 RSRAQHDAALFQVER
+148 RSKAQHDAALFQMER

-168 IAELRDQ
+168 IAELREQ
-175 FVTVE
+175 LVTLE

-193 EAPVSVDRVVDAAS
+193 EAPVPVDRVVAAAA

-225 LREGAVTVLAGPPN
+225 LREGALTVLAGPPN

-252 ERAIVTDVPG
+252 ERAIVTEVPG

-281 VDTAGLRDSDDRV
+281 VDTAGLHDSDDRV

-302 HRYLDRADL
+302 RRYLDRADV
-311 VLFCVESPVD
+311 VLFCVESHSEIA
-321 LGSAEREFLAGLP
+321 SAEREFLAGLA

-339 LLRTKS
+339 LLRTKA
-345 DLTLGDRT
+345 DLVSGDGA
-353 SSNATSD
+353 SED
-360 NAAPGYAASGD
+360 LASGD
-371 QAFTDLG
+371 AACEDLKCAHVH
-378 DGDLEDGDPEGVDR
+378 E
-392 VDVASV
+392 SV
-398 CESMDLSVV
+398 ELSVV

-415 QAILPQLVY
+415 RALLPEMVY

-434 PTLTR
+434 PALTR
-439 VRQSEAVRKA
+439 ARQSEAVRKA
-449 RDQVVAFIEA
+449 RDQVVAFMEA
-459 LDEGTPVEVASAL
+459 LEAGTPVAVASAL

>member
-1 MTDEAS
+1 
-7 RRRPELAV
+7 
-15 DTIAALATAAG
+15 
-26 PSAIAV
+26 
-32 VRMSGPEAFQILG
+32 
-45 ALTPDQ
+45 
-51 DDPAP
+51 
-56 RTAGLRS
+56 
-63 IKSGEGGD
+63 
-71 LLDRALVT
+71 
-79 TFPRPDSYTGEDMVE
+79 MVE

-107 LDACLAMSARL
+107 LDACVAGGARL

-148 RSRAQHDAALFQVER
+148 RSKAQHDAALFQVER

-168 IAELRDQ
+168 IAELRGQ
-175 FVTVE
+175 LVTLE

-193 EAPVSVDRVVDAAS
+193 EAPVPVDGIVDAA
-207 ALREALEELL
+207 AGLREALDELL

-225 LREGAVTVLAGPPN
+225 LREGALTVLAGPPN

-281 VDTAGLRDSDDRV
+281 VDTAGLHDSGDRV
-294 EGLGIEVA
+294 EELGIEVA
-302 HRYLDRADL
+302 RRYLNRADL
-311 VLFCVESPVD
+311 VLFCVESRTE
-321 LGSAEREFLAGLP
+321 LGSAEREFLAGLA

-339 LLRTKS
+339 LLRTKA
-345 DLTLGDRT
+345 DLTSGDGR
-353 SSNATSD
+353 
-360 NAAPGYAASGD
+360 SGD
-371 QAFTDLG
+371 QASGGRASGGGESDDLNG
-378 DGDLEDGDPEGVDR
+378 IHVRE
-392 VDVASV
+392 SV
-398 CESMDLSVV
+398 ELSVV

-415 QAILPQLVY
+415 QALLPEVVY

-434 PTLTR
+434 PALTR
-439 VRQSEAVRKA
+439 TRQSEAVRRA
-449 RDQVVAFIEA
+449 RDHVVAFVKALEA
-459 LDEGTPVEVASAL
+459 GTPVAVASAQ

-492 LDRVFREFCIGK
+492 LDRVFSEFCIGK